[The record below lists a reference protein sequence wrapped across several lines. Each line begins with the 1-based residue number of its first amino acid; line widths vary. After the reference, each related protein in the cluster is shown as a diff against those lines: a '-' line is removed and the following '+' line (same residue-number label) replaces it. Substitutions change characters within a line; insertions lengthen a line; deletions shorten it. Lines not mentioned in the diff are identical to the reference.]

1 MTARMAMASG
11 PAMSSR
17 AASAAQASRKE
28 AATTAVPN
36 ASRAKAA
43 GGCTPAR
50 RRTRAGTVSATHPAI
65 GWPTGR
71 ASFGDM
77 TTLRTDAPPGPR
89 GHPGQATLLAEGLAH
104 PGSGPAT
111 GGPRSPQYVDDRL
124 PDYSPSDAE
133 ILAVILLIAQLTI
146 SLWDRS
152 PMAQPAGA
160 KQTET

>member
-1 MTARMAMASG
+1 MAMASG

-36 ASRAKAA
+36 ASSPTAA
-43 GGCTPAR
+43 GGCTPPR
-50 RRTRAGTVSATHPAI
+50 RRTRAGAVSATHSPI
-65 GWPTGR
+65 GR

-77 TTLRTDAPPGPR
+77 TSLRGGRAARTR
-89 GHPGQATLLAEGLAH
+89 GYPGQATLLAEGLAH

-124 PDYSPSDAE
+124 PDYSPSDTE
-133 ILAVILLIAQLTI
+133 ILAAILLIAQLTI
-146 SLWDRS
+146 SL
-152 PMAQPAGA
+152 
-160 KQTET
+160 

>member
-17 AASAAQASRKE
+17 AASAAQASRKD

-36 ASRAKAA
+36 AARLSAA
-43 GGCTPAR
+43 AGCTPAR
-50 RRTRAGTVSATHPAI
+50 RRIRAGAVSATHSPIGRAI
-65 GWPTGR
+65 GR

-77 TTLRTDAPPGPR
+77 TTLRDGRAARTGDQ

-146 SLWDRS
+146 SL
-152 PMAQPAGA
+152 
-160 KQTET
+160 

>member
-36 ASRAKAA
+36 ASSAKAA

-50 RRTRAGTVSATHPAI
+50 RRTRAGTVSATHS
-65 GWPTGR
+65 PTDR

-77 TTLRTDAPPGPR
+77 TPSGRTRRPDP

-146 SLWDRS
+146 SW
-152 PMAQPAGA
+152 
-160 KQTET
+160 